1 MGIINPTLPSV
12 NSPRGDEEVDARNAL
27 ATVLGEFNGNVDQNN
42 LKDGAVTKAKL
53 ATDALNAFLK
63 LVVAADIKVA
73 FGNYSTGGWG
83 GTSVQ
88 TGAIPHGMA
97 TTPTVALVAPSAG
110 DVGTLDM
117 SVQVVSIGAANIN
130 YQAVSH
136 SGNLSFPGVRIYWV
150 AIG

>member
-63 LVVAADIKVA
+63 LIVPADIKLA
-73 FGNYSTGGWG
+73 FGVYVTPAWG
-83 GTSVQ
+83 GSGLQ
-88 TGAIPHGMA
+88 AGSFAHGLG
-97 TTPTVALVAPSAG
+97 TTPTTVLLSITAG
-110 DVGTLDM
+110 DVNTLDM
-117 SVQVVSIGAANIN
+117 SVQIVGFNATNIS
-130 YQAVSH
+130 YQGVSH
-136 SGNLSFPGVRIYWV
+136 SGGINFSGVRIHWV

>member
-73 FGNYSTGGWG
+73 FGNYVDWG
-83 GTSVQ
+83 LGRHQCSDRRDCTRDGDNADRRV
-88 TGAIPHGMA
+88 
-97 TTPTVALVAPSAG
+97 LVATFGRRRRHLGHECARSSAS
-110 DVGTLDM
+110 T
-117 SVQVVSIGAANIN
+117 QTNIN
-130 YQAVSH
+130 YQA
-136 SGNLSFPGVRIYWV
+136 RV
-150 AIG
+150 ALGGT